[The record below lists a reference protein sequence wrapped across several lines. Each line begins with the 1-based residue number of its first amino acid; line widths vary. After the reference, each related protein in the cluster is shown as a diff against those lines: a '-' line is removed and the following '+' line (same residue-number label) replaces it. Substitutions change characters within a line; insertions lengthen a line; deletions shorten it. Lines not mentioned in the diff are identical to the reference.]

1 MHHRSQS
8 GKPVQPA
15 ARDAEAARPCAC
27 GHAPVGGACRCSGGA
42 AYDRQVTVRRSAV
55 GTPTATAA
63 PAGVHDALR
72 SPATPVPPAIRSGA
86 ERALGGDFSNVR
98 VHSGDA
104 AARSARALG
113 ARAYTVGR
121 DIVMGAAAAAA
132 PPPEVHRLLMHELA
146 HVRQDGAEYRGGPLR
161 IGDVGDHEEA
171 AADAAAAGSAGR
183 GGPAAST
190 TRRAPDGGAVL
201 RRRPVEPTTDEEADL
216 AVSTVLDALYQPQ
229 LSDDPLV
236 LIAEAA
242 QLQSRFGE
250 VRHPLTRTVAARKL
264 LMIRG
269 VLGRLAAKAARDASG
284 ALESP
289 DFYGAMRRWTGNG
302 ARSVQEI
309 PPFLPDQV
317 QEWQA
322 WLLETGAAAAPE
334 PGGTPRP
341 HGQGAATPGPAPE
354 ADPFARPE
362 PVTEVGGLGV
372 VQPTTAGE
380 GAADTSAGGA
390 EIHRGL
396 AQLGKVD
403 YASAV
408 RAVAAL
414 SDGEG
419 GSGTMRPDPRNV
431 PSGTLLDFTGQVWF
445 VSDRLYPVDRTGHLA
460 AEEAGYDIS
469 AISLAP
475 GGTYFFGKFALR
487 TEGAGSS
494 LPVRL
499 LLRIDGAAPR
509 LAAGGNVYAGG
520 VNRTFAPLSAELSR
534 LLGEGAGVGIVV
546 SSRYG
551 TPQPQLQWENVG
563 RAFRKA
569 PDHADWAVR
578 VRAAEALENPT
589 GEMERQ
595 AVAYLMGELIALLPD
610 VGAMALVLQL
620 VTGTTWLAETA
631 RTAAYARTEDE
642 VDLAAQEIA
651 RVFANLAVDHLI
663 QTGIAKSKGG
673 YRRSGPE
680 KRGGKPPAP
689 APGERH
695 PEPRPREAE
704 PGAGG
709 GKKKPAEPDE
719 HATPGRARPKE
730 EIRLP
735 ESLRGCRVGSL
746 YCSLEGLYERPE
758 FREHMERRQEYDEYL
773 GPMSG
778 EELVIGRGRSGVR
791 NVPTGKAAYI
801 RYLREVPR
809 EEWSQPFTEAV
820 ARAEAPGARAGVDYR
835 VLELGG
841 GRQGRWPLDELGSPW
856 QVHHEPPFEFGGR
869 DEPAFLKP
877 VPYRMHFELGRW
889 WGELKEMI
897 KGELSPA
904 EWRELTRGEDD
915 HDLGDL

>member
-8 GKPVQPA
+8 GKAGPPT
-15 ARDAEAARPCAC
+15 ARDAEEARPCTC
-27 GHAPVGGACRCSGGA
+27 GHAPAGGACGCSGGGA
-42 AYDRQVTVRRSAV
+42 DDREVTLRRSAV
-55 GTPTATAA
+55 DTPTATAV

-86 ERALGGDFSNVR
+86 ERMLGGDFSSVR

-132 PPPEVHRLLMHELA
+132 PPPEVHRLLTHELA
-146 HVRQDGAEYRGGPLR
+146 HVRQDGAEYRGGPIR
-161 IGDVGDHEEA
+161 IGGVGDPEEA
-171 AADAAAAGSAGR
+171 AADAAAGTADGAGPTAATR
-183 GGPAAST
+183 GA
-190 TRRAPDGGAVL
+190 RPDGGAVL

-236 LIAEAA
+236 LIAEAV

-264 LMIRG
+264 LTIRG
-269 VLGRLAAKAARDASG
+269 VLGQLVAKAARDASG

-322 WLLETGAAAAPE
+322 WLLETGVAATPK
-334 PGGTPRP
+334 PGGAPRP
-341 HGQGAATPGPAPE
+341 HGQGPATLRPAPE
-354 ADPFARPE
+354 TDPFARPE
-362 PVTEVGGLGV
+362 PVTEVGGLGS
-372 VQPTTAGE
+372 VQPTTAAE
-380 GAADTSAGGA
+380 GAAEASAGGP

-408 RAVAAL
+408 RAVASL
-414 SDGEG
+414 SGGEG
-419 GSGTMRPDPRNV
+419 GSGTMRPDLRNV

-469 AISLAP
+469 TISLAP
-475 GGTYFFGKFALR
+475 GGTYFFGRFALR
-487 TEGAGSS
+487 TEGARSG

-569 PDHADWAVR
+569 PDYAGWAVR
-578 VRAAEALENPT
+578 VRAAEALENPNK
-589 GEMERQ
+589 ELERQ
-595 AVAYLMGELIALLPD
+595 AVGYLIGALVSTLPE

-631 RTAAYARTEDE
+631 RAAAYARTEDE

-663 QTGIAKSKGG
+663 QTGIAKSQGG
-673 YRRSGPE
+673 HGRSRGAGPG
-680 KRGGKPPAP
+680 RHGGEPHAP
-689 APGERH
+689 APGER
-695 PEPRPREAE
+695 PAEPVPRETE

-719 HATPGRARPKE
+719 HAAPGRARPKE
-730 EIRLP
+730 EVRLP

-746 YCSLEGLYERPE
+746 YCSLESLYERRK
-758 FREHMERRQEYDEYL
+758 FREHMKRRMEHDKYL
-773 GPMSG
+773 GPMA
-778 EELVIGRGRSGVR
+778 EEDLVIGRSGRR
-791 NVPTGKAAYI
+791 NVPSGEAAYI

-809 EEWSQPFTEAV
+809 EEWSRPFAKAV
-820 ARAEAPGARAGVDYR
+820 ARAEAPGARPGVEYR
-835 VLELGG
+835 ELQLGG
-841 GRQGRWPLDELGSPW
+841 GRRGRWPLDDLGSPW
-856 QVHHEPPFEFGGR
+856 QVHHEPPLEFGGR

-877 VPYRMHFELGRW
+877 VPYRVHFEVSRW
-889 WGELKEMI
+889 WAGLKKMI
-897 KGELSPA
+897 KGELSA
-904 EWRELTRGEDD
+904 SEWREITRGSEGYDMDD
-915 HDLGDL
+915 L